1 MQIEGRNPVIEA
13 LKSGISISKIA
24 IKESSQTDPKIAEI
38 MELAGL
44 KNIPVVVKS
53 KKFLNKITKGSI
65 HQGVIAFTKE
75 VKQVSLEEVVNT
87 LLDKNIEP
95 FLVFIRDAQNESNIG
110 AIIRT
115 AEAAGANAVVLPPK
129 ISISAKIVHSSM
141 GATVHIPVMNANL
154 FPAIKYVQTKGI
166 KVVGIEMNGT
176 KNYFEEDLKGPVM
189 LIIGGEDHSLSEEIQ
204 NKCDSV
210 VKIPMIGKVNSLN
223 MSVAAGLVI
232 YEKVRQSL

>member
-24 IKESSQTDPKIAEI
+24 IKESSQSDPKIAEI
-38 MELAGL
+38 IQEAQG
-44 KNIPVVVKS
+44 KNIPLVFKT

-75 VKQVSLEEVVNT
+75 VKQASLEEVVIN
-87 LLDKNIEP
+87 LLDKGIEP

-129 ISISAKIVHSSM
+129 ISVSAKVVHSSM
-141 GATVHIPVMNANL
+141 GATVHIPVINANL
-154 FPAIKYVQTKGI
+154 FPSIKYVQTKGI

-176 KNYFEEDLKGPVM
+176 KNYFDEDLSGPLM
-189 LIIGGEDHSLSEEIQ
+189 LLIGGEDRSLSDEIQ
-204 NKCDSV
+204 KKCDSV

-232 YEKVRQSL
+232 YEKVRQSI